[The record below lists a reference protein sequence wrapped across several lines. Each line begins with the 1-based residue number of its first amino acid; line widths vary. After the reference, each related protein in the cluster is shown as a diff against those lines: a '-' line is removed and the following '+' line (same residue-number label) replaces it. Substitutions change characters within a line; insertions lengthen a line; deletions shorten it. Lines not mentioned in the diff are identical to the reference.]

1 MKEIG
6 CPRSPKIRTS
16 GSEKWFDLVGTM
28 IVPLQTG
35 DNDLVLRVKR
45 VKVALTLW
53 WGIAGVCVCA
63 RAHVRVCVLWVCE
76 ELQMKDNQR

>member
-1 MKEIG
+1 MKKIG

-45 VKVALTLW
+45 V
-53 WGIAGVCVCA
+53 
-63 RAHVRVCVLWVCE
+63 R
-76 ELQMKDNQR
+76 